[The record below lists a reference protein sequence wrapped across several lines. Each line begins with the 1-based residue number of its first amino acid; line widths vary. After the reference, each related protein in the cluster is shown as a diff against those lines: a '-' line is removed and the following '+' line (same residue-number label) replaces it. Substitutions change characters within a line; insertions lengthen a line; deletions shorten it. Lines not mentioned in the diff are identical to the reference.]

1 MQQQLQHYGSAIYLY
16 KYFNKR
22 KKYMWQEVI
31 SSKKKK
37 KERISTIIKNILAVS
52 IPISLCAIFSATT
65 KTIDALTVVRIL
77 KNIIGEEKATIQYGI
92 LSGKVDTIIMLPF
105 SFNIAF
111 ATALVPTISSA
122 IAKKQIDIAKRRI
135 KFSILVTILIGIPCS
150 VLISR
155 FSGQILTLLFPN
167 ASSGEQM
174 LKYSAWSIIF
184 VVLIQTINGALQ
196 GMGKVNVPVI
206 AFGVGAVIKLVLNII
221 MIPKLG
227 TNGAVIA
234 SILSYIISFIIC
246 FISLERNMDIK
257 FETSKF
263 VIKPII
269 ASGIMLIFVHVFFE
283 IINNVAFTKLNLIV
297 TIIFGVI
304 IYVILVI
311 LLKILSKEDVSM
323 LPYGKKVYKKIENL
337 KRLNPLKKLDF
348 INKHSRSLRE
358 KGNYKK

>member
-1 MQQQLQHYGSAIYLY
+1 MQQQLQHYGSTIYLY

-22 KKYMWQEVI
+22 KKYMWQEIV
-31 SSKKKK
+31 SSKMKK
-37 KERISTIIKNILAVS
+37 KERIITIIKNILAVS

-92 LSGKVDTIIMLPF
+92 LSGKIDTIIMLPF

-122 IAKKQIDIAKRRI
+122 IAKNRIDIAKRRI

-150 VLISR
+150 VLISK
-155 FSGQILTLLFPN
+155 FSGQILALLFPN

-206 AFGVGAVIKLVLNII
+206 AFGVGAIIKLILNII
-221 MIPKLG
+221 MIPKLE

-234 SILSYIISFIIC
+234 SILSYIISFVIC
-246 FISLERNMDIK
+246 FISLKKNMDIE
-257 FETSKF
+257 FEISKF

-269 ASGIMLIFVHVFFE
+269 ASSIMLIFVHVFFK
-283 IINNVAFTKLNLIV
+283 IINKLALAKFNLII
-297 TIIFGVI
+297 TFIFGVI
-304 IYVILVI
+304 IYMILII
-311 LLKILSKEDVSM
+311 LLKILSKDEISM
-323 LPYGKKVYKKIENL
+323 LPYGKKVYKKIEKS
-337 KRLNPLKKLDF
+337 KRIQPLKILSFASKRF
-348 INKHSRSLRE
+348 
-358 KGNYKK
+358 